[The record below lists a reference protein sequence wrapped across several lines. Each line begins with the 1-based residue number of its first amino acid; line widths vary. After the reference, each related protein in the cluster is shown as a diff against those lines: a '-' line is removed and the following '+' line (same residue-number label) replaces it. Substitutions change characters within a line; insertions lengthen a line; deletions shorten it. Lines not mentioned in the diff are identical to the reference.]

1 MDNQESALIP
11 QEVQTLQT
19 SANNVD
25 LISRYLD
32 GQIIPASL
40 EEYVTIGFAAREVRD
55 ISEWVIGKLALEVT
69 TKWGRGSL
77 SEFCKEIGYGG
88 QESSVNV
95 YRWTAEKYLDKYG
108 KLPIS
113 SDGSLLSHSF
123 YQVAANTDDPNKW
136 IDIAKEE
143 NLTIVQL
150 KRRNKAG
157 REERAQKRS

>member
-55 ISEWVIGKLALEVT
+55 ISEWVIGKLA
-69 TKWGRGSL
+69 
-77 SEFCKEIGYGG
+77 
-88 QESSVNV
+88 
-95 YRWTAEKYLDKYG
+95 
-108 KLPIS
+108 
-113 SDGSLLSHSF
+113 
-123 YQVAANTDDPNKW
+123 
-136 IDIAKEE
+136 
-143 NLTIVQL
+143 
-150 KRRNKAG
+150 
-157 REERAQKRS
+157 